1 MATCTQAFAG
11 LRLKA
16 SAKASP
22 AKLSA
27 KTTLGAKP
35 VARAVV
41 MSRTTRAHRLTVR
54 AADGEAAPA
63 SDDAAPASASADEGD
78 APAPRGACRS
88 DPPLRAR
95 HHRHSARFR
104 DKASSRRVAPTAS
117 AICLATRARARWP
130 VCAPAAHFDS
140 AFVQSVSG
148 DARVATMT
156 AQPDADARIRCLA
169 RAPAAR
175 HATGFRA
182 LVLLSKRPRAPF
194 FFSRPSRFAR
204 PRRGDDARVTVCSLS
219 SLFVLPMADTRLDP
233 HDSLSLFL
241 SRAPQLAAAGAGAD
255 AVAAA
260 GATTATASRSR
271 WCRCSA

>member
-1 MATCTQAFAG
+1 MAAMATCTQAFAG

-41 MSRTTRAHRLTVR
+41 MSRATRAHRLTVR
-54 AADGEAAPA
+54 AADDEAAPA
-63 SDDAAPASASADEGD
+63 SAEAAPASASADEGD

-130 VCAPAAHFDS
+130 GARRR
-140 AFVQSVSG
+140 AFRLGVRAVGQSR
-148 DARVATMT
+148 RV
-156 AQPDADARIRCLA
+156 
-169 RAPAAR
+169 
-175 HATGFRA
+175 
-182 LVLLSKRPRAPF
+182 
-194 FFSRPSRFAR
+194 
-204 PRRGDDARVTVCSLS
+204 RGDDDGPARRGCSHA
-219 SLFVLPMADTRLDP
+219 VP
-233 HDSLSLFL
+233 
-241 SRAPQLAAAGAGAD
+241 RARAG
-255 AVAAA
+255 
-260 GATTATASRSR
+260 RSPR
-271 WCRCSA
+271 HGV